1 MTEKN
6 STCSVRSSDTSRMNK
21 VSALITGFRPFGGR
35 RLNSSWAGI
44 SWIDCDGVLLEELPV
59 VWGEPTRRI
68 TQLVDQNRPTTIVS
82 FGEGKEGFF
91 HLETKALNRRDQRLD
106 ENGQLPSVEFNSID
120 GPSERYL
127 GTDVKELQAFLV
139 QERYPTIVSSDAGQY
154 LCEETIFTLEGLR
167 VTYEE
172 VQRVY
177 FCHLPPYGTEIRVA
191 NEMVKVDAVVLK
203 GFVAK
208 LIGFLRIG
216 DSERVN

>member
-1 MTEKN
+1 
-6 STCSVRSSDTSRMNK
+6 MNK

-44 SWIDCDGVLLEELPV
+44 SWIDCDGVLLKELPV

-68 TQLVDQNRPTTIVS
+68 TQLVEQNRPTTIVS

-91 HLETKALNRRDQRLD
+91 HLETKALNRRDQRPD

-127 GTDVKELQAFLV
+127 GTDVKELEAFLV

-191 NEMVKVDAVVLK
+191 NEMVKIDAVVLK

-216 DSERVN
+216 DSERIN